1 MSRHDD
7 LVWLRRAIREPL
19 RDFANEERARLRA
32 SLGQAEVEIAAGKGV
47 SAAVLLRELRA
58 AK

>member
-1 MSRHDD
+1 MLRHDD
-7 LVWLRRAIREPL
+7 LVRLRRAIREPL
-19 RDFANEERARLRA
+19 RDLAYEERARLHA

-47 SAAVLLRELRA
+47 SAADLLQELRA